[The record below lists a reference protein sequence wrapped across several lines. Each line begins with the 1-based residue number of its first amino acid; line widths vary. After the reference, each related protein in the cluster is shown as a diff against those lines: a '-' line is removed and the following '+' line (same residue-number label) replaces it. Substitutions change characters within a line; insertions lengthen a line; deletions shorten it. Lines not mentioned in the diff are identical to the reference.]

1 MKKMLTESK
10 KLNIAIILL
19 IIFYATWILMGIL
32 YASTGFMPYH
42 QIKPSIDP
50 DWKIL
55 IMFLVRYNGFL
66 FIQNGILGLLIIN
79 VGFQKKE
86 KWAWIYFLISGSFI
100 TIPLIVLFFT
110 YGVMV
115 GVTDPIPSVLIFTVI
130 WIIAMI
136 ISYKEFFGE

>member
-10 KLNIAIILL
+10 RLNIAIILL
-19 IIFYATWILMGIL
+19 IIFYAFWIFTGIL

-55 IMFLVRYNGFL
+55 IMFLVHYNGFL
-66 FIQNGILGLLIIN
+66 FIQNGILSLLIIR
-79 VGFQKKE
+79 VGFQKEE

-100 TIPLIVLFFT
+100 TIPLLVLFFT
-110 YGVMV
+110 YGVMI
-115 GVTDPIPSVLIFTVI
+115 GITSPIPTVLVFTVV
-130 WIIAMI
+130 WIRAML